1 VSGAWH
7 HMAKDKDGLYRSIRG
22 PHGVG
27 KVLGRNKWVHA
38 SALPALSAPERALVG
53 KALQAIQREK
63 GIEIDFR
70 KDVVIKINPAE
81 KGGAVTFC
89 YSPDWKT
96 ATEPEC
102 GPMIGV
108 TGLAAGP
115 RAFRV
120 SNPPADPYVYHHK
133 WMFVDDDYRG
143 FNVPAAKRWSETWEN
158 SPVVR
163 ALCADKTE
171 HFRLRIGKKDYWQ
184 ENVLAPLGKRRK

>member
-1 VSGAWH
+1 MV
-7 HMAKDKDGLYRSIRG
+7 KDKDGLYHSIRG

-27 KVLGRNKWVHA
+27 KVLGKNKWVHA
-38 SALPALSAPERALVG
+38 SALPALSPAERALVG

-70 KDVVIKINPAE
+70 KDVIIKINPAE

-96 ATEPEC
+96 ATEPAC
-102 GPMIGV
+102 GQMIGA
-108 TGLAAGP
+108 TGLTAGP

-133 WMFVDDDYRG
+133 WMFVGDDYRG

-171 HFRLRIGKKDYWQ
+171 HFRLRIGKRHYWQ
-184 ENVLAPLGKRRK
+184 TRVLAPLARSRRARE

>member
-1 VSGAWH
+1 
-7 HMAKDKDGLYRSIRG
+7 MAKDKDGYYHSIRG
-22 PHGVG
+22 SHGVG

-38 SALPALSAPERALVG
+38 SALPALSPAERALVG
-53 KALQAIQREK
+53 KALRAIQREK

-70 KDVVIKINPAE
+70 KDVIIKINPVE
-81 KGGAVTFC
+81 NGGAVTFC

-102 GPMIGV
+102 GPMVGV
-108 TGLAAGP
+108 TGLATGTP
-115 RAFRV
+115 KFRV
-120 SNPPADPYVYHHK
+120 TKPPADPYIYHHK

-143 FNVPAAKRWSETWEN
+143 FNVAQAKRWSETWEN

-163 ALCADKTE
+163 ALNADKAE

-184 ENVLAPLGKRRK
+184 ERVLAPLGKRRK

>member
-1 VSGAWH
+1 
-7 HMAKDKDGLYRSIRG
+7 MAKSNNKVYRSIRG

-38 SALPALSAPERALVG
+38 SALPALSPAERALVG
-53 KALQAIQREK
+53 KALTAIQREK

-70 KDVVIKINPAE
+70 KDVVIKINPVE
-81 KGGAVTFC
+81 NGGAVTFC

-102 GPMIGV
+102 GPMVGV
-108 TGLAAGP
+108 SGLTTGP
-115 RAFRV
+115 RKFRV
-120 SNPPADPYVYHHK
+120 TRPPADPYVYHHK
-133 WMFVDDDYRG
+133 WMFVGDDYRG

-163 ALCADKTE
+163 ALNADKDE
-171 HFRLRIGKKDYWQ
+171 HFRLRIGKQHYWQ
-184 ENVLAPLGKRRK
+184 SKVLAPLGKLPKARRSKP

>member
-1 VSGAWH
+1 MTKSN
-7 HMAKDKDGLYRSIRG
+7 DKVYRSIRG

-27 KVLGRNKWVHA
+27 KVLGKNKWVHA
-38 SALPALSAPERALVG
+38 SALPALSPAERALVG

-70 KDVVIKINPAE
+70 KDVIIKINPAE

-96 ATEPEC
+96 ATEPAC
-102 GPMIGV
+102 GQMIGV
-108 TGLAAGP
+108 SGLTAGTQK
-115 RAFRV
+115 FRV
-120 SNPPADPYVYHHK
+120 TNPPAVPYVYHHK
-133 WMFVDDDYRG
+133 WMFVEDDFPG
-143 FNVPAAKRWSETWEN
+143 FSVAAAKRWSETWEN

-184 ENVLAPLGKRRK
+184 TNVLGPLGRGRGSRGSKE

>member
-1 VSGAWH
+1 MTKSN
-7 HMAKDKDGLYRSIRG
+7 DKIYRSLRG

-38 SALPALSAPERALVG
+38 SALPALSAPERGLVG

-70 KDVVIKINPAE
+70 KDVVIKINPVE

-115 RAFRV
+115 LKFRV
-120 SNPPADPYVYHHK
+120 SNPPAVPYIYHHK
-133 WMFVDDDYRG
+133 VMFVDDDYRG
-143 FNVPAAKRWSETWEN
+143 FNVEQAKRWSETWEN

-163 ALCADKTE
+163 ALCADKNE

-184 ENVLAPLGKRRK
+184 EKVLAPLGRTRKA